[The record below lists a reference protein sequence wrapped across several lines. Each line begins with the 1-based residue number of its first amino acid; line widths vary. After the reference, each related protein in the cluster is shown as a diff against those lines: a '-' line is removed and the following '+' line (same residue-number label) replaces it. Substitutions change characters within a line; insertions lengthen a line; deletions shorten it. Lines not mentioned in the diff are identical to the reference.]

1 MHAHRC
7 IAALAL
13 LLLSHGWAQAQQRQ
27 VSVRGSVTD
36 ATSGNGVPHVRV
48 HLTDSLTAVTNAHGD
63 FEITRV
69 PLGVYE
75 LRLSRIGYRPKSID
89 VRVAGASGLYVAAV
103 LEALPVELEPVVIRG
118 DTTTIVAYGRMAD
131 FFLHRR
137 VGFGRF
143 FTPRDIQQQ
152 AVSSIADMLRL
163 VPGLWIR
170 YDAIGRSIVTVRGR
184 CRPAIFV
191 DKIRQ
196 PRWASVDDF
205 RPSEIGGV
213 EVYTHFSGM
222 PGQYYDECGA
232 IVLWTR

>member
-1 MHAHRC
+1 
-7 IAALAL
+7 
-13 LLLSHGWAQAQQRQ
+13 
-27 VSVRGSVTD
+27 
-36 ATSGNGVPHVRV
+36 
-48 HLTDSLTAVTNAHGD
+48 
-63 FEITRV
+63 
-69 PLGVYE
+69 
-75 LRLSRIGYRPKSID
+75 
-89 VRVAGASGLYVAAV
+89 
-103 LEALPVELEPVVIRG
+103 
-118 DTTTIVAYGRMAD
+118 
-131 FFLHRR
+131 
-137 VGFGRF
+137 
-143 FTPRDIQQQ
+143 
-152 AVSSIADMLRL
+152 MLRL